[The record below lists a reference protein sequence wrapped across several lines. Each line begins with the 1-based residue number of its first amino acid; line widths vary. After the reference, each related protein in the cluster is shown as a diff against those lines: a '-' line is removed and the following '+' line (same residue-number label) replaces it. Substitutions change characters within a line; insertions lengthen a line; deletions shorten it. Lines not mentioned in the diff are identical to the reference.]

1 MGEERVYIGWGQ
13 ADLWGN
19 SPRTVFF
26 QKKNSC
32 GQTKIK
38 HRKTESAQTT
48 LRVLYIFL
56 SWPLETTPKQ
66 LVDALVNLFT
76 CFRAVCPPFV
86 LTLLLEDFIKQN
98 GNLFFLLSNPLSTF
112 AHLSFL
118 LPSFLLHYL
127 PYVVRPFLPF
137 VHPSSPSIYPFV
149 CLFVY
154 LSICFS
160 TFQSSYFLPS
170 FFLSLKS
177 NLLSIHPSQ
186 SPFIHSCIHLPI
198 HSFFVASSLPLNAQ
212 SYNLWTCASD
222 YWRSIFHF
230 VLVMIRF
237 VSLAPSLSISDQ
249 SSAVTSISYRSWIS
263 REARNPML
271 LVNVATNLLC
281 LYRSVQ

>member
-1 MGEERVYIGWGQ
+1 M
-13 ADLWGN
+13 
-19 SPRTVFF
+19 
-26 QKKNSC
+26 
-32 GQTKIK
+32 
-38 HRKTESAQTT
+38 
-48 LRVLYIFL
+48 
-56 SWPLETTPKQ
+56 
-66 LVDALVNLFT
+66 
-76 CFRAVCPPFV
+76 CPPFV

-98 GNLFFLLSNPLSTF
+98 GNLIFLLSNPLSTF

-127 PYVVRPFLPF
+127 PYVVHPFLPF
-137 VHPSSPSIYPFV
+137 VHPSPSIYP
-149 CLFVY
+149 FVY

-160 TFQSSYFLPS
+160 TFVSSVLLFSS